1 MQLSSSGCRR
11 GSALQHGLGLACAKG
26 WICLVALQD
35 FQISGCP
42 VRAAAQTNILVP
54 FFAEIDFHLWPKEDK
69 WGHLQCGDLNSTPDP
84 WLEEYQ
90 KGQGKVPHL
99 VVEI

>member
-1 MQLSSSGCRR
+1 M
-11 GSALQHGLGLACAKG
+11 
-26 WICLVALQD
+26 
-35 FQISGCP
+35 
-42 VRAAAQTNILVP
+42 LVP